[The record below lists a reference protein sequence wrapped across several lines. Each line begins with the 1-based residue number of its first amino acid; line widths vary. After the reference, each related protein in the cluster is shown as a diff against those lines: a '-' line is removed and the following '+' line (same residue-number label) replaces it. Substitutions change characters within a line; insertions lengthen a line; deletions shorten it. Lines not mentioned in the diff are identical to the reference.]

1 MVACGL
7 DARPVMTTTA
17 PKILV
22 VDDETNLA
30 EGIAENLVAEG
41 YEVECAA
48 DGLSGLDRAREGVW
62 DLMVL
67 DVMMPGLDGF
77 AVCETLRAEDNHLPI
92 LFLTARDEADDRV
105 QGLAAGGDDYLT
117 KPFDLRELLLRVQ
130 IILRRGRWYAEATTT
145 PALSFAGNEISWRS
159 YSATSHDGR
168 THDLTHKE
176 AMILKCL
183 ADREGE
189 VVSREEILETV
200 WGYEAFP
207 STRTIDNFI
216 VRLRKRFELEPER
229 PLHLHTARGVGYR
242 FTIEGQQS

>member
-1 MVACGL
+1 
-7 DARPVMTTTA
+7 MTEGDF
-17 PKILV
+17 KILV
-22 VDDETNLA
+22 VDDEPNLA
-30 EGIAENLVAEG
+30 EGIIENLRAEG
-41 YEVECAA
+41 YEVGYAA
-48 DGLSGLDRAREGVW
+48 DGIQGLESARQGDW
-62 DLMVL
+62 DLMIL

-77 AVCETLRAEDNHLPI
+77 AVCAALRDEQNQLPI
-92 LFLTARDEADDRV
+92 LFLTAKDETDDRV

-130 IILRRGRWYAEATTT
+130 AILRRGRWYAEGTESST
-145 PALSFAGNEISWRS
+145 LSFSGNEISGRS
-159 YSATSHDGR
+159 YRATSHDGR

-183 ADREGE
+183 SEKAGQI
-189 VVSREEILETV
+189 VSREEILETV

>member
-1 MVACGL
+1 MT
-7 DARPVMTTTA
+7 DASPR
-17 PKILV
+17 ILV

-30 EGIAENLVAEG
+30 EGIAENLEAEG
-41 YEVECAA
+41 YDVECAA
-48 DGLSGLDRAREGVW
+48 DGLRGLDRAREDAW

-77 AVCETLRAEDNHLPI
+77 AVCETLRAEDNQLPI
-92 LFLTARDEADDRV
+92 LFLTARDETDDRV

-130 IILRRGRWYAEATTT
+130 AILRRGRWYAEATTT
-145 PALSFAGNEISWRS
+145 PTLGFAGNEISWRS
-159 YSATSHDGR
+159 YRATSHDGR

-189 VVSREEILETV
+189 IVSREEILEMV

-216 VRLRKRFELEPER
+216 VRLRKRFEREPEN
-229 PLHLHTARGVGYR
+229 PAHLHTARGIGYR
-242 FTIEGQQS
+242 FTTEEEQS

>member
-1 MVACGL
+1 MSQS
-7 DARPVMTTTA
+7 PY
-17 PKILV
+17 KILV
-22 VDDETNLA
+22 VDDEPNLA
-30 EGIAENLVAEG
+30 EGITENLRAEG
-41 YEVECAA
+41 YEVDFASDGIQGLEAA
-48 DGLSGLDRAREGVW
+48 RQGEW
-62 DLMVL
+62 DLMIL

-77 AVCETLRAEDNHLPI
+77 AVCEALRAEGDQLPV
-92 LFLTARDEADDRV
+92 LFLTAKDETDDRV

-130 IILRRGRWYAEATTT
+130 AILRRGRWYAEGTETATL
-145 PALSFAGNEISWRS
+145 AFAGNEISWRS
-159 YSATSHDGR
+159 YQATSHDGR

-183 ADREGE
+183 SDREGE
-189 VVSREEILETV
+189 IVSREEILETV

-216 VRLRKRFELEPER
+216 VRLRKRFEREPER

-242 FTIEGQQS
+242 FTLEGLQS

>member
-1 MVACGL
+1 
-7 DARPVMTTTA
+7 MTEA
-17 PKILV
+17 DFKILV
-22 VDDETNLA
+22 VDDEPNLA
-30 EGIAENLVAEG
+30 EGIIENLRVEG
-41 YEVECAA
+41 YEVGYA
-48 DGLSGLDRAREGVW
+48 DDGIKGLESARLGDW
-62 DLMVL
+62 DLMIL

-77 AVCETLRAEDNHLPI
+77 AVCEALREEENQLPI
-92 LFLTARDEADDRV
+92 LFLTAKDETDDRV

-130 IILRRGRWYAEATTT
+130 AILRRGRWYAEGTESAT
-145 PALSFAGNEISWRS
+145 LNFSGNEVSWRS
-159 YSATSHDGR
+159 YRATSHDGR

-183 ADREGE
+183 SEKEGQI
-189 VVSREEILETV
+189 VSREEILDTV

-216 VRLRKRFELEPER
+216 VRLRKRFEIEPER

-242 FTIEGQQS
+242 FTLEGQQS

>member
-1 MVACGL
+1 MVARSP
-7 DARPVMTTTA
+7 DANPAMTTPA
-17 PKILV
+17 SKILV
-22 VDDETNLA
+22 VDDEINLA

-48 DGLSGLDRAREGVW
+48 DGLTGLDRAREGTW

-67 DVMMPGLDGF
+67 DIMMPGLDGF
-77 AVCETLRAEDNHLPI
+77 AVCEALRAEDNQLPI

-105 QGLAAGGDDYLT
+105 HGLAVGGDDYLT

-130 IILRRGRWYAEATTT
+130 AILRRGRWYSEATTT
-145 PALSFAGNEISWRS
+145 PTLRFGGNEISWRS

-189 VVSREEILETV
+189 IVSREEILETV

-216 VRLRKRFELEPER
+216 VRLRKRFEVEPEQ
-229 PLHLHTARGVGYR
+229 PVHLHTTRGVGYR
-242 FTIEGQQS
+242 FTSEGRPS